1 MKLKFKTISPI
12 ILSPRMEKALYKG
25 IDFKEVNK
33 GIRNLK
39 VKNIDSINIVYPF
52 YSYEDR
58 DLLIEDCLLY
68 TKEYYIPASSLKGS
82 LLGNKKSDEEDSLR
96 RKILFQDVKIKNS
109 HIELRNLYKF
119 QYLYQKN
126 KQDDKEENQGNKT
139 KNVNQANKYKTLK
152 YDVFFPS
159 VAIEMMDVGNEFEC
173 EILFKSEITEV
184 VLKDK
189 IYKSF
194 DITKEKLNN
203 YVKEIENRV
212 QEIESW
218 IEDGKLEKSEVSD
231 ENYIEKLQTIKNNI
245 NELLNSDKKMI
256 FLGGYKG
263 ILGSLSKLDENTNI
277 QNGFYID
284 DETLLPYGLVE
295 IN

>member
-12 ILSPRMEKALYKG
+12 ILSSRTEKALYKG
-25 IDFKEVNK
+25 VDFKE
-33 GIRNLK
+33 LMSFED
-39 VKNIDSINIVYPF
+39 IDMQNINIVYPF
-52 YSYEDR
+52 YSYESR
-58 DLLIEDCLLY
+58 DLLPEKNFS
-68 TKEYYIPASSLKGS
+68 TAKEYYIPASSLKGA
-82 LLGNKKSDEEDSLR
+82 LLGNKKSDEENSLR
-96 RKILFQDVKIKNS
+96 RKILFQDVKINYS
-109 HIELRNLYKF
+109 HIKLRNIYKF
-119 QYLYQKN
+119 QYLYQE
-126 KQDDKEENQGNKT
+126 DKEEIQNQGNQA
-139 KNVNQANKYKTLK
+139 KNVNKANKYKTPK

-159 VAIEMMDVGNEFEC
+159 VAIEMMKTGNEFET

-245 NELLNSDKKMI
+245 NELLNSNKKMI

-284 DETLLPYGLVE
+284 DEALLPYGLVE

>member
-12 ILSPRMEKALYKG
+12 ILSSRTEKALYKG

-68 TKEYYIPASSLKGS
+68 AKEYYIPASSLKGA

-109 HIELRNLYKF
+109 HIGLRNLYKF

-139 KNVNQANKYKTLK
+139 KNVNKANKYKTPK

-159 VAIEMMDVGNEFEC
+159 VAIEMMKTGNEFET

-245 NELLNSDKKMI
+245 NELLNSNKKMI

-284 DETLLPYGLVE
+284 DEALLPYGLVE

>member
-1 MKLKFKTISPI
+1 
-12 ILSPRMEKALYKG
+12 MEKALYKG

-68 TKEYYIPASSLKGS
+68 AKEYYIPASSLKGA

-126 KQDDKEENQGNKT
+126 KQDDKEENQGNQA
-139 KNVNQANKYKTLK
+139 KNVNKANKYKTPK

-159 VAIEMMDVGNEFEC
+159 VAIEMMKIGNEFEC
-173 EILFKSEITEV
+173 EILLKEPITSEEFFKKKLDENFSITQNK
-184 VLKDK
+184 LK
-189 IYKSF
+189 
-194 DITKEKLNN
+194 N
-203 YVKEIENRV
+203 YLKEIENRM
-212 QEIESW
+212 QEIKSW
-218 IEDGKLEKSEVSD
+218 IKKKELEKPEDND
-231 ENYIEKLQTIKNNI
+231 ENYIEKLQTIENNI
-245 NELLNSDKKMI
+245 NELLNSNKKMI

-263 ILGSLSKLDENTNI
+263 ILASLSKLDENTKV
-277 QNGFYID
+277 QNSFYID
-284 DETLLPYGLVE
+284 NETLLPYGLVE